1 MDKNKAYARLLQA
14 VDYLKDNGK
23 ARNHEEIATL
33 SGLTR
38 TNVTSA
44 LNGDLKRV
52 TEGNLR
58 KFASA
63 YSDYIN
69 EDWLLTG
76 NGEMIKPDYKR
87 TRPFVDVPIRAGYPG
102 GLAAA
107 ADIDTARRM
116 PLIPYLADYDI
127 TLPVEGESMSPILED
142 GDIMAVRRLD
152 RDDTAN
158 IKSDKFY
165 VIDTERDG
173 AVVKRLTPTP
183 EGLLCES
190 VNPKYKPFVIPFADV
205 RSLWVLIGS
214 VRPEY

>member
-1 MDKNKAYARLLQA
+1 MDSLLERLQKSYDVLWARGVVHSYTEFASMIDKRFQHISAAFKGDPKRCTLGLMKKIAESFPDIIDKNYM
-14 VDYLKDNGK
+14 
-23 ARNHEEIATL
+23 
-33 SGLTR
+33 
-38 TNVTSA
+38 
-44 LNGDLKRV
+44 
-52 TEGNLR
+52 
-58 KFASA
+58 
-63 YSDYIN
+63 
-69 EDWLLTG
+69 LTG
-76 NGEMIKPDYKR
+76 EGSVEAIDIKR

-107 ADIDTARRM
+107 ADIDTAKRM

-190 VNPKYKPFVIPFADV
+190 VNPRYKPFVIPFADV
-205 RSLWVLIGS
+205 RSLWLLIGS

>member
-1 MDKNKAYARLLQA
+1 MDKSNLSERLQQ
-14 VDYLKDNGK
+14 VIDYL
-23 ARNHEEIATL
+23 RNRGVIHTQIDLANQIGVRQPHL
-33 SGLTR
+33 S
-38 TNVTSA
+38 SA
-44 LNGDLKRV
+44 LKGDEKRLTKGLLKRI
-52 TEGNLR
+52 
-58 KFASA
+58 ASA

-76 NGEMIKPDYKR
+76 NGKMIKPDYKR

>member
-1 MDKNKAYARLLQA
+1 MDSLLIRLEKAYALLRDRGIVHNQTDFGELIGKTPQQVNDA
-14 VDYLKDNGK
+14 FKDRPKRCTLGLMK
-23 ARNHEEIATL
+23 KIAE
-33 SGLTR
+33 SFPDIIDK
-38 TNVTSA
+38 N
-44 LNGDLKRV
+44 
-52 TEGNLR
+52 
-58 KFASA
+58 
-63 YSDYIN
+63 YM
-69 EDWLLTG
+69 LTG
-76 NGEMIKPDYKR
+76 EGCVEAIDIKR

-152 RDDTAN
+152 RNDTAN

>member
-1 MDKNKAYARLLQA
+1 MEKYDRLLQ
-14 VDYLKDNGK
+14 VIEYLKDNGL
-23 ARNHEEIATL
+23 ARKHEEIAERMHA
-33 SGLTR
+33 SR
-38 TNVTSA
+38 PNVSNA
-44 LNGDLKRV
+44 LNGVKKYLTD
-52 TEGNLR
+52 NFLR
-58 KFASA
+58 RFASA

-69 EDWLLTG
+69 EEWLLTG

-152 RDDTAN
+152 RNDTAN